1 MAEEYQGN
9 VVRTKTA
16 ARDIM
21 AELLARGAKEE
32 LMEQFTMYF
41 DAAAGLL
48 KLLDFMKI
56 NNTSLHEMVDM
67 LPAIHIRRKEVEC
80 GWNAKGKVVRKI
92 IQEHY
97 GSRIEMLEG
106 VKVYNENGWV
116 LILPDAERPVCS
128 VIGEGFSEEFAE
140 ELTNIYAR
148 KVREISRS

>member
-1 MAEEYQGN
+1 
-9 VVRTKTA
+9 
-16 ARDIM
+16 
-21 AELLARGAKEE
+21 
-32 LMEQFTMYF
+32 MEQFTMYF